1 MKPDGT
7 GREQLL
13 PNPIIEITAI
23 SPDGAFVLAGTAVA
37 DEDMPVG
44 LVAFQLH
51 GGTAQRICNA
61 CYGRWTPDR
70 SYLMLEWFGGGA
82 MDAGGKTFVIPLRGG
97 RMLPPLPPNGIK
109 SRSDLD
115 SISGLRVINQPSAVA
130 WTDLATYAFTRTSVH
145 RNLYRIPLP

>member
-1 MKPDGT
+1 MRPFSRHPFSFLSRVGLILV
-7 GREQLL
+7 LL
-13 PNPIIEITAI
+13 SWS
-23 SPDGAFVLAGTAVA
+23 SPLHAKET